1 MCGSAKMKVGFLTEF
16 KERFWAGRYAFLYL
30 VAAALFLS
38 IWHSRV
44 THQLSLRAFAIF
56 VALCVLSL
64 IYGRPFI
71 KLIPF
76 SFKANGGF
84 SMQFLCGY
92 LVLST
97 VLLFLSLF
105 TPFGIATNVFILVAV
120 GLLILL
126 FCPRAAKDIRKPVDC
141 LPDFLCLLL
150 SGTAATLWC
159 TDLLSGVVSD
169 GQNMVYPIYVDGFVH
184 VRQISSFAQAH
195 GLKTIFDIR
204 MSGQSPP
211 LYHYAAYVGPAA
223 LSFLTNSSAYTTYVS
238 FLVPFG
244 ILLTGLA
251 AFSLAG
257 SVWGAWP
264 GLAATLA
271 VTLLPDAYQQGF
283 GNKFLSYNFF
293 QQAAP
298 GGSYGVACV
307 AIAWIFILDGC
318 KGGKLASIITG
329 YAVLLIS
336 IVYKAHFFVANAFLL
351 MIYPCVFFRG
361 LRMSWRIISAILLT
375 SLFGVVVSLSQHLEG
390 VPTLRLDGTGVIPYA
405 RALLG
410 VSEPGV
416 FKSFFPRVLG
426 WRSTALLDFSLACFI
441 VLSTFG
447 LWTIALF
454 LVPFLGRMKIGAVAF
469 FFPFLVVANYLVMS
483 MGLASDTKGI
493 GRPEELLHRPFV
505 WAYFVVVAWAGAGV
519 YTYLIGNHPP
529 RSRFARILAALFA
542 LSSFLVPL
550 VCARNIQTFRA
561 FKGMASYRMF
571 NSVPS
576 GLIKACVYIRK
587 HSEIKDIIQ
596 DSENDP
602 KWVITALAERQAFVA
617 CDPEIIAHLWNN
629 RPPEVVRDR
638 LKELAACKKI
648 TDETGVTEF
657 MQKHQISWYILQ
669 PGSEVA
675 WPTSFLGKAVFHYDG
690 YRVFHFSHNG
700 HDSENCSQTKPSHQ
714 RQCAWTF
721 SANIDAFC
729 IWRQQVWQQ
738 FGEAADRSSLAP
750 FQLVFY
756 YGVNGSETICRI
768 DLLDLQPRSGRC
780 RKCPAHKSWIR
791 CARV

>member
-1 MCGSAKMKVGFLTEF
+1 MKIGFLTDF
-16 KERFWAGRYAFLYL
+16 KERFQAGRYVFLYL
-30 VAAALFLS
+30 VATALFLS

-44 THQLSLRAFAIF
+44 THQFSLRAFAIF
-56 VALCVLSL
+56 VALCAFSL
-64 IYGRPFI
+64 IYGRLFI
-71 KLIPF
+71 KLIP
-76 SFKANGGF
+76 SSLKANGGF

-92 LVLST
+92 LVLNT

-105 TPFGIATNVFILVAV
+105 TSSGIATNVSILVAA
-120 GLLILL
+120 GLLILF
-126 FCPRAAKDIRKPVDC
+126 FCPRAAKDIRKPVDYI
-141 LPDFLCLLL
+141 PDFLCLLL
-150 SGTAATLWC
+150 SGMAATLWC
-159 TDLLSGVVSD
+159 TDLLSGVVRD
-169 GQNMVYPIYVDGFVH
+169 GQNMVYPIYVDGFYH

-195 GLKTIFDIR
+195 GLKSISDMR
-204 MSGQSPP
+204 MSGQSPR
-211 LYHYAAYVGPAA
+211 LYHYAFYVGPAA
-223 LSFLTNSSAYTTYVS
+223 LSFLTNSSAYVTFVS

-283 GNKFLSYNFF
+283 GNKWLSYNFF

-329 YAVLLIS
+329 YAVLLMCIA
-336 IVYKAHFFVANAFLL
+336 YKAQFFVANAFLL

-361 LRMSWRIISAILLT
+361 LRMSWRIISAVLLT
-375 SLFGVVVSLSQHLEG
+375 SLFGLVVSLSQHLKG
-390 VPTLRLDGTGVIPYA
+390 VPTLTLDGSGAIPYVQFVIS
-405 RALLG
+405 

-416 FKSFFPRVLG
+416 FKSFFHGAFAPLWKSKMHVFLDLCLPGFLVL
-426 WRSTALLDFSLACFI
+426 F
-441 VLSTFG
+441 TFG
-447 LWTIALF
+447 LWAIALF
-454 LVPFLGRMKIGAVAF
+454 LIPFSGKAKIGAAAL
-469 FFPFLVVANYLVMS
+469 FFPFLVVVNYLVMS
-483 MGLASDTKGI
+483 LGLAQDAKGI

-519 YTYLIGNHPP
+519 YVYLIGNHPP

-542 LSSFLVPL
+542 LSSFSVPL

-576 GLIKACVYIRK
+576 GLIKACLYIRK

-617 CDPEIIAHLWNN
+617 CDPDVIAHLWNN
-629 RPPEVVRDR
+629 RPPDLVLER
-638 LKELAACKKI
+638 LKKLAACKKMR
-648 TDETGVTEF
+648 DETGLTEF
-657 MQKHQISWYILQ
+657 MRKHRISWYILE

-675 WPTSFLGKAVFHYDG
+675 WPTSFLEKAVFHWGG
-690 YRVFHFSHNG
+690 YRVFHFP
-700 HDSENCSQTKPSHQ
+700 Q
-714 RQCAWTF
+714 
-721 SANIDAFC
+721 
-729 IWRQQVWQQ
+729 
-738 FGEAADRSSLAP
+738 
-750 FQLVFY
+750 
-756 YGVNGSETICRI
+756 
-768 DLLDLQPRSGRC
+768 
-780 RKCPAHKSWIR
+780 
-791 CARV
+791 